1 MKFTIYEDP
10 ITHLFAHLPLPS
22 RFLDGDTLPRVTT
35 DRWFETRDAAIAA
48 LSELLDRDDAE
59 AASASDL
66 STNTYT
72 STGALLKVDPARRP
86 SVWFVH

>member
-10 ITHLFAHLPLPS
+10 ITHRFAHLPLPG
-22 RFLDGDTLPRVTT
+22 RFLDGDALPKVST

-48 LSELLDRDDAE
+48 LSELLDRDDTP
-59 AASASDL
+59 ASPSLLPA
-66 STNTYT
+66 NTYT
-72 STGALLKVDPARRP
+72 TTGGLLNVDPARRP